1 MSTPDSLPQN
11 PGAPAAVPPSPVAVG
26 PVSSSNNRRQGG
38 VDHAAAMDKMYRL
51 TRHVYDLTRRYYLL
65 GRDRLLERVVT
76 SRNTATLEVG
86 CGTARNLIK
95 LAQRQD
101 CGRLYGLDASHEML
115 ETAGKSI
122 EKTLGL
128 STGFQSS
135 GISTSAG
142 ASQPAS
148 GQAGREPIV
157 LRQGLAEQLD
167 AQRMFGRDEPFDT
180 IFFSYCLSMIP
191 TWPGAIDAAMA
202 NLRPGGHLLIV
213 DFWDQKDLPGVFA
226 AGLKRWLAMFHVHYR
241 PEVHDAIVDLG
252 TSGRGEV
259 EFESV
264 ARRYA
269 YIASIQKN

>member
-1 MSTPDSLPQN
+1 MHTPDG
-11 PGAPAAVPPSPVAVG
+11 GATEPAAPV
-26 PVSSSNNRRQGG
+26 PVSSSNNRRTDG
-38 VDHAAAMDKMYRL
+38 VDHAAAMDQMYRL
-51 TRHVYDLTRRYYLL
+51 TRHVYDVTRRYYLL
-65 GRDRLLERVVT
+65 GRDRLLDRVVT
-76 SRNTATLEVG
+76 TSATATLEVG

-95 LAQRQD
+95 LAQRPD
-101 CGRLYGLDASHEML
+101 CGQLYGLDASHEML
-115 ETAGKSI
+115 ETAAASI
-122 EKTLGL
+122 AR
-128 STGFQSS
+128 TG
-135 GISTSAG
+135 G
-142 ASQPAS
+142 
-148 GQAGREPIV
+148 GQERIV

-252 TSGRGEV
+252 KSGRGTV

>member
-1 MSTPDSLPQN
+1 MSTSE
-11 PGAPAAVPPSPVAVG
+11 APPPSPVSPG
-26 PVSSSNNRRQGG
+26 PVSSSNNRRQSG
-38 VDHAAAMDKMYRL
+38 VDHAAAMDQMYRL

-76 SRNTATLEVG
+76 SPTTATLEVG

-95 LAQRQD
+95 LAQRPGH
-101 CGRLYGLDASHEML
+101 GRLYGLDASHEML

-128 STGFQSS
+128 APGLA
-135 GISTSAG
+135 TSAV
-142 ASQPAS
+142 ASQPFSEKA
-148 GQAGREPIV
+148 GQEPIV

-213 DFWDQKDLPGVFA
+213 DFWDQKDLPGIFA
-226 AGLKRWLAMFHVHYR
+226 AGLKRWLAMFNVHYR

-252 TSGRGEV
+252 TSGRGTV

-269 YIASIQKN
+269 YIASIRKN